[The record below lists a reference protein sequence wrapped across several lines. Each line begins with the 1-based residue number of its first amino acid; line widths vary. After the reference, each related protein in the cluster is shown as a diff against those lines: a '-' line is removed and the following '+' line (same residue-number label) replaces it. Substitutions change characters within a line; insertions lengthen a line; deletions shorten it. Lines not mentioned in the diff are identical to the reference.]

1 MQLNYSILFGLSVP
15 CFQDFFFL
23 HGTKALLI
31 LVLII
36 YEFWGEVFLST
47 LANTL
52 VIRKYL
58 SLFMLP

>member
-36 YEFWGEVFLST
+36 YEF
-47 LANTL
+47 
-52 VIRKYL
+52 
-58 SLFMLP
+58 